1 MNVAGVID
9 RHPLIVSAELKVN
22 EAIAALSQTQTGC
35 ILIVSQ
41 EKFVGIFTNRDVV
54 ELIATKTDWQEFS
67 LAEIVSPSTVYL
79 EVTALPDVLAL
90 MSLMHQQQLK
100 YLPIVTVDSRIYGL
114 VTLESMAK
122 ALEKLAIDEA
132 RKREALSEQLNDRE
146 NLEVELQ
153 TNERAL
159 QLNQERVNN
168 ILSSIED
175 VVWSANPQNF
185 QLLYLNAATEKIYG
199 RSISEFLGNSNL
211 RRQVIVSEDRLRVE
225 EAAKALYSL
234 GSQDIEYRIV
244 RADGAVRWVRDRA
257 RLILD
262 SYGNPIRI
270 DGIITDITDRKQA
283 QQQLERDALYDSLTG
298 LANRSL
304 LMKRLQQAIERS
316 KSEQNKFAILF
327 LDIDRFKLINDS
339 LGHSVGDYLLIEVAH
354 RLKECRRNNDLIAR
368 LGGDEFVLL
377 LEEISDRD
385 DVIKIAR
392 RIQQVLQSPIVL
404 SKREVYVSI
413 SIGIVLGRAN
423 LPIDRNEAANLLR
436 DADTAMYYA
445 KAQGQGKYEIF
456 TPSMHIEISQRLNLE
471 HDLRRAIERQE
482 FLVYYQP
489 IICLP
494 TETLWGFEALVRWQ
508 QPQQG
513 IVSPNEFI
521 PLAEQ
526 TGLSIE
532 IDRLV
537 LNTACC
543 QLRLWQEQLL
553 SSSMMISVNL
563 SAKQFYQSGLIEV
576 VDRILSETGL
586 KGNFLKLEI
595 TESVLINN
603 TQSTIATLEQ
613 LHERG
618 IQLCLDDFGTGYS
631 SLSYLQSL
639 PFDFLKIDRSFV
651 ERLKNE
657 AERSE
662 IIRAIIAL
670 GSNLKIETIAEGIET
685 KEQLRQLIDLNC
697 TYGQGFWF
705 AKPMNSEAAT
715 DFIDRWNTR
724 KTANFVDRGV

>member
-1 MNVAGVID
+1 MNVAEVIN
-9 RHPLIVSAELKVN
+9 RHPPIVSAELKVN
-22 EAIAALSQTQTGC
+22 EAIAILSQTQTGC

-41 EKFVGIFTNRDVV
+41 EKFVGIFSDRDVV

-79 EVTALPDVLAL
+79 EVTALPDVMAL

-114 VTLESMAK
+114 VTLESMTK
-122 ALEKLAIDEA
+122 ALKKLAIDEA
-132 RKREALSEQLNDRE
+132 KKRESLSEQLNDRE

-153 TNERAL
+153 TNEQAL
-159 QLNQERVNN
+159 QLNQDRLNN

-211 RRQVIVSEDRLRVE
+211 RRQVIVSEDSLRVE

-262 SYGNPIRI
+262 SCGNAIRI
-270 DGIITDITDRKQA
+270 DGIVTDITDRKQA
-283 QQQLERDALYDSLTG
+283 QQQLEHNALYDSLTG

-304 LMKRLQQAIERS
+304 LMERLQQAIERS
-316 KSEQNKFAILF
+316 KPEQNKFALLF
-327 LDIDRFKLINDS
+327 LDIDRFKPINDS
-339 LGHSVGDYLLIEVAH
+339 LGHSVGDRLLIEVAH
-354 RLKECRRNNDLIAR
+354 RLKECQRSDDLIAR

-377 LEEISDRD
+377 LEKIDNRD
-385 DVIKIAR
+385 DAIMVAR
-392 RIQQVLQSPIVL
+392 RIQQVFQSPIVL
-404 SKREVYVSI
+404 NKREVYVSI
-413 SIGIVLGRAN
+413 SIGIALGRAN

-471 HDLRRAIERQE
+471 HDLRRAIERKE

-489 IICLP
+489 IIYLP

-508 QPQQG
+508 QPRQG

-537 LNTACC
+537 LNTACY

-553 SSSMMISVNL
+553 SSFMISVNL

-595 TESVLINN
+595 TERVLMNN

-613 LHERG
+613 LQERG
-618 IQLCLDDFGTGYS
+618 VQLCLDDFGTGYS

-651 ERLKNE
+651 ERLKK

-662 IIRAIIAL
+662 IVRAIIAL

-685 KEQLRQLIDLNC
+685 KEQLRQLMSLNC
-697 TYGQGFWF
+697 TYGQGFLF

-715 DFIDRWNTR
+715 DFITRWNTR
-724 KTANFVDRGV
+724 KTANSIDRGV

>member
-1 MNVAGVID
+1 MKAEEAID
-9 RHPLIVSAELKVN
+9 KHPPIISADLKVN
-22 EAIAALSQTQTGC
+22 EAIAILSQTQTGC

-54 ELIATKTDWQEFS
+54 ELIATKTDWREFS
-67 LAEIVSPSTVYL
+67 LAEIVSPNTVYL
-79 EVTALPDVLAL
+79 EVTALPDISAL
-90 MSLMHQQQLK
+90 MSLMHQQQLE

-114 VTLESMAK
+114 VTLKSMAK
-122 ALEKLAIDEA
+122 ALEKSAIDEA

-146 NLEVELQ
+146 NLEVELR
-153 TNERAL
+153 TNERVL
-159 QLNQERVNN
+159 QLNRERLDN
-168 ILSSIED
+168 ILGSIED

-185 QLLYLNAATEKIYG
+185 QLLYLNTATEKIYG
-199 RSISEFLGNSNL
+199 RSISEFLGDSNL
-211 RRQVIVSEDRLRVE
+211 RRQVIVPEDRFKVE

-234 GSQDIEYRIV
+234 GSRDIEYRIV
-244 RADGAVRWVRDRA
+244 KADGAVRWVRDRA

-262 SYGNPIRI
+262 SCGNPIRI
-270 DGIITDITDRKQA
+270 DGIVTDITDRKQA
-283 QQQLERDALYDSLTG
+283 EQQLEHDALYDSLTG

-304 LMKRLQQAIERS
+304 LMKRLQQVVERS
-316 KSEQNKFAILF
+316 KSEQDKFALLF
-327 LDIDRFKLINDS
+327 LDMDGFKLINDS
-339 LGHSVGDYLLIEVAH
+339 FGHSVGDCLLIEVAH
-354 RLKECRRNNDLIAR
+354 RLKEFQRSDGLIAR

-377 LEEISDRD
+377 LEKIDNRD
-385 DVIKIAR
+385 DAIKVAR
-392 RIQQVLQSPIVL
+392 RIQQVLQLPIVL
-404 SKREVYVSI
+404 NEREVYVSV

-423 LPIDRNEAANLLR
+423 LPIDRSEAVNLLR

-471 HDLRRAIERQE
+471 HDLRRAIEREE

-494 TETLWGFEALVRWQ
+494 TQTLWGFEALVRWQ
-508 QPQQG
+508 QPGQG
-513 IVSPNEFI
+513 LVSPNEFI

-526 TGLSIE
+526 TGLSTK

-537 LNTACC
+537 LNTACY
-543 QLRLWQEQLL
+543 QLRFWQEQLL
-553 SSSMMISVNL
+553 SSITISVNL
-563 SAKQFYQSGLIEV
+563 SAKQFYQPGLIEV

-586 KGNFLKLEI
+586 KGNSLKLEI
-595 TESVLINN
+595 TENVLMNN
-603 TQSTIATLEQ
+603 TQSAIATLEQ
-613 LHERG
+613 LQERG
-618 IQLCLDDFGTGYS
+618 IKLCLDDFGTGYS

-639 PFDFLKIDRSFV
+639 PFNFLKIDRSFV
-651 ERLKNE
+651 ERLKK

-662 IIRAIIAL
+662 IVRAIIAL
-670 GSNLKIETIAEGIET
+670 GSNLKMETIAEGIET

-715 DFIDRWNTR
+715 DFIARWNTR
-724 KTANFVDRGV
+724 KTVNSVERGV